1 MIMCS
6 AAPLSHE
13 LNQQLCE
20 MFPTAHIGQAYGTQ
34 PFHLGGSFLV
44 INPRRNDGNVHR
56 YNVAYLDETW
66 KIRQCVP
73 FLFGFYRC
81 RSLLKGSG
89 VLLPGTIARIVK
101 PDGSLAGYDEAGE
114 LVIKTPSVAL
124 GYSNNAQA

>member
-1 MIMCS
+1 MCG

-13 LNQQLCE
+13 LNQQLFE
-20 MFPTAHIGQAYGTQ
+20 MFPTAHIGQAYGMQ
-34 PFHLGGSFLV
+34 PFYLGEGFLV

-56 YNVAYLDETW
+56 YDDVAYLDETW
-66 KIRQCVP
+66 KIRQWVP
-73 FLFGFYRC
+73 FLFEFCRC
-81 RSLLKGSG
+81 RSVLKGSG

-114 LVIKTPSVAL
+114 LVIKTPSVAS